1 MALKK
6 RARNNK
12 GILLL
17 AFLVF
22 AVVLGALVFRK
33 YETATHKVE
42 PAPAAAPVGTVVAT
56 LFFASADGQGLVRE
70 GREVEV
76 EETVED
82 GIESVV
88 EELIRGP
95 LGSLA
100 PTVPNN
106 LRVLGVQV
114 KGDVA
119 QIDFGREFSEAIPH
133 GSSAEMAAVYSIVD
147 TVSTN
152 FPAIKSVRFLVEG
165 QPVSDPDGHL
175 DLTAPLPADYSL
187 EKKPQPS

>member
-76 EETVED
+76 EET
-82 GIESVV
+82 
-88 EELIRGP
+88 
-95 LGSLA
+95 
-100 PTVPNN
+100 
-106 LRVLGVQV
+106 V

>member
-1 MALKK
+1 MKK
-6 RARNNK
+6 PTRNTK
-12 GILLL
+12 GILLF
-17 AFLVF
+17 AFLLF

-33 YETATHKVE
+33 YETATRKVE
-42 PAPAAAPVGTVVAT
+42 PAPAAAPAGNVVAT

-76 EETVED
+76 EENVED

-106 LRVLGVQV
+106 VRVLGVQV
-114 KGDVA
+114 KGGVA
-119 QIDFGREFSEAIPH
+119 QIDFGHEFTEGIPQ

-147 TVSTN
+147 TVNTN
-152 FPAIKSVRFLVEG
+152 FPAIKAVQFLVEG
-165 QPVSDPDGHL
+165 KAVSDLNGHL
-175 DLTAPLPADYSL
+175 DLSTPLPADYSL
-187 EKKPQPS
+187 EKKPLPS